1 MAARARRPRS
11 PEVARPSIFW
21 LLAAIAAGPVTALFK
36 YDIRGEL
43 PRTGPFILTPN
54 HYSDIDPV
62 VMGWAVWRLG
72 RAPRF
77 MAKAS
82 LFRIPVIG
90 RLLHWSGQI
99 PVERERGKAK
109 QAALSA
115 AEHLVETGRGVIVYP
130 EGTLTREPAGWPMRG
145 KSGAVRIALA
155 EDIPVIP
162 IASWGADAVVPR
174 FQRKLRLRWRA
185 PITIRVG
192 EPIDLSAYRGRAHS
206 RTAIEEATTI
216 VMREITALLEE
227 IRGETAPAELYD
239 PVKHSQTEFG
249 MPVAT
254 VPAAEP
260 VAAPSAETVEAP
272 AAEPV
277 EAPDPSTPATASEPD
292 ETARA

>member
-11 PEVARPSIFW
+11 PEVSRPSIFW
-21 LLAAIAAGPVTALFK
+21 LLAGIVAAPITALFK
-36 YDIRGEL
+36 FDIRGEL

-109 QAALSA
+109 QAAVNA
-115 AEHLVETGRGVIVYP
+115 AQHLVDTGRGVIVYP
-130 EGTLTREPAGWPMRG
+130 EGTLTREPGGWPMRG

-155 EDIPVIP
+155 ADIPVIP

-174 FQRKLRLRWRA
+174 FQKKFRPRWRA
-185 PITIRVG
+185 PITVLVG
-192 EPIDLSAYRGRAHS
+192 EPIDLSEYRGRAHS
-206 RTAIEEATTI
+206 RTAIEGATAT
-216 VMREITALLEE
+216 VMREITALLGQ
-227 IRGETAPAELYD
+227 IRGEQAPAELYD
-239 PVKHSQTEFG
+239 PVAHGQTEFG
-249 MPVAT
+249 MPVAE
-254 VPAAEP
+254 VPRASAA
-260 VAAPSAETVEAP
+260 AAPAETGASGDAGQSVEPASGDAPASGEQEAP
-272 AAEPV
+272 
-277 EAPDPSTPATASEPD
+277 
-292 ETARA
+292 RA